1 MTMAERIQSR
11 AVPIKAAQAAILSWY
26 GWSARS
32 IAEYQDTSIPTIY
45 NRINKGVELIGI
57 PDNLC
62 SGIVKLHKN
71 IAICLE
77 RMDEIITLPI
87 TESTDPRV
95 VGNMLKAI
103 NMVFDRTLDHM
114 LRLKEQEAAHAPVVM
129 PGTTTNA
136 TEAIDA
142 LCASADRLRTTIK
155 EQEAHTA
162 IDADCEVIDEAVIVE
177 AGASHVELEALN
189 VDQCNKDDN
198 Q

>member
-1 MTMAERIQSR
+1 MNMAERIQSR

-71 IAICLE
+71 IATCLE

-95 VGNMLKAI
+95 VHNTLKAI

-114 LRLKEQEAAHAPVVM
+114 LRLKEQEAAQAPVVVQ
-129 PGTTTNA
+129 GGSTSA
-136 TEAIDA
+136 TDAIDA
-142 LCASADRLRTTIK
+142 LSTSVDRLKATIK

-162 IDADCEVIDEAVIVE
+162 IDADCEVIDDAVVVDPEAANVE
-177 AGASHVELEALN
+177 
-189 VDQCNKDDN
+189 QCEKDDN